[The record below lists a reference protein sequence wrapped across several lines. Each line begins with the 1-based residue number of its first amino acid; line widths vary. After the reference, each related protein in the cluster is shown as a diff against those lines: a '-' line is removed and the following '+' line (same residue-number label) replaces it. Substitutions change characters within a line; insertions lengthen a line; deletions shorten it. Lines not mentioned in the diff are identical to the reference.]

1 MHLNGNYFE
10 STNTLIFENTMQSNC
25 EEVSDLHET
34 ISNMN
39 FSQIVNK
46 QLRVHTFWNETK
58 PVFQISLSMTLLTS
72 EMLKY
77 FVKCDHFFRPFISQS
92 TSFFFFLKLYLFHC
106 SILFR
111 KQSETGIYFQSLAT
125 NKRIV
130 RYPFQKL
137 RLYLQ
142 ICLAGA
148 KHN

>member
-58 PVFQISLSMTLLTS
+58 PVFQISLSMTLLTD
-72 EMLKY
+72 EML
-77 FVKCDHFFRPFISQS
+77 I
-92 TSFFFFLKLYLFHC
+92 
-106 SILFR
+106 FR
-111 KQSETGIYFQSLAT
+111 KMWPFLLPIYFS
-125 NKRIV
+125 I
-130 RYPFQKL
+130 
-137 RLYLQ
+137 
-142 ICLAGA
+142 
-148 KHN
+148 